1 MALHLYSTIHPNKT
15 KRFTNINELRH
26 SVFKGI
32 HIQFEVWCN
41 RTLKNSRDIFTASF
55 LSRHSPMK
63 LSCFKSIHK
72 FHDTCYTFKL

>member
-41 RTLKNSRDIFTASF
+41 STLKNTRDIFTASF
-55 LSRHSPMK
+55 LCSHSPVK
-63 LSCFKSIHK
+63 HPCF
-72 FHDTCYTFKL
+72 